1 MSKPRWDC
9 SKPRD
14 AQNMT
19 KWVNNA
25 LDFRDN
31 KIKYLR
37 VLGEGLRSFD
47 PAYLKMKAIEQ
58 ADRGNIGPLRLL
70 FPDLA
75 KFLCPPKQKRGQRFP
90 RNKESDPV
98 AGAAIDA
105 KEIRT
110 LWKFFYGKRN
120 RPRNDPV
127 TAEQIAAD
135 RWGVDVEAVIARLKK
150 QL

>member
-14 AQNMT
+14 AQNMI

-58 ADRGNIGPLRLL
+58 ADRGSIGPLRLL

-75 KFLCPPKQKRGQRFP
+75 RFLSLPKLKRGQRFP
-90 RNKESDPV
+90 RNESDPV
-98 AGAAIDA
+98 TGAAIDS

-120 RPRNDPV
+120 RPKNDPV

-150 QL
+150 PL